1 MGSANLSVMRLTAVC
16 LAVLAILGCGSDD
29 EPAPPASSDNQHARL
44 LDGGRDAFE
53 AYVKDQKGR
62 PVVVNKWA
70 SWCGPCR
77 AELPFFGK
85 QAKKLDGEVVFVGV
99 NSQDND
105 ADAREFLGDYPVPF
119 VHFKDPDLK
128 VAASFNGVQAFPTT
142 AFYDRKGELAYV
154 HQGAYLEEGDLVDDL
169 DKYAR

>member
-1 MGSANLSVMRLTAVC
+1 MRLLVVFLAAVA
-16 LAVLAILGCGSDD
+16 LIGCGSD
-29 EPAPPASSDNQHARL
+29 EKAAAPPPDESENVAL

-53 AYVKDQKGR
+53 KYVAQQKGR

-77 AELPFFGK
+77 AEFPFFGN
-85 QAKKLDGEVVFVGV
+85 QAKKLGKDVVFVGV
-99 NSQDND
+99 NSSDND
-105 ADAREFLGDYPVPF
+105 GDARKFLAEYPVPF
-119 VHFKDPDLK
+119 PSFKDPDLE

-142 AFYDRKGELAYV
+142 AFYDRKGELAYL
-154 HQGAYLEEGDLVDDL
+154 HQGGYLKESDLVDDI

>member
-1 MGSANLSVMRLTAVC
+1 MAVGLSL
-16 LAVLAILGCGSDD
+16 LVLVGCGAEEKSA
-29 EPAPPASSDNQHARL
+29 PAAPGASAKVRL

-53 AYVKDQKGR
+53 AYVKKQKGR

-77 AELPFFGK
+77 AEFPFFGS
-85 QAKKLDGEVVFVGV
+85 QAKKLDGKVVFVGV
-99 NSQDND
+99 NSSDND
-105 ADAREFLGDYPVPF
+105 ANAREFLGEYPVPF
-119 VHFKDPDLK
+119 PSFKDPELE

-142 AFYDRKGELAYV
+142 AFYDRKGGLAYL
-154 HQGAYLEEGDLVDDL
+154 HQGGYLKESDLVEDI